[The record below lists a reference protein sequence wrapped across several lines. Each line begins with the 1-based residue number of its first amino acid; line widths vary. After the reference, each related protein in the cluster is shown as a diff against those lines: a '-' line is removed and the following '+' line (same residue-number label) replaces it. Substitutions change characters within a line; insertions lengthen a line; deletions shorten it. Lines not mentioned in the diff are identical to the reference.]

1 MRFQCWQVEFGKF
14 AYFRVSRPAV
24 TPQAKISVAST
35 IFTFSFLLSCSREV
49 TPFGLAAGNP
59 VLFFRFV
66 CYPSAMLGLL
76 KGRLVA
82 VRVVLLTAM
91 LSLALIGIVTIYAVG
106 HPAKADSADQSAQ
119 QPADKS
125 VQQFADE
132 SGELP
137 GLWKKQVTFAG
148 LGIGALILV
157 NLVNCRRLGEAG
169 YWIYAAV
176 LLLLVVLL
184 ISRFFV
190 NLPFAPETKG
200 AYRWIKI
207 SIAGFDL
214 PSIQPSEICKPAY
227 IIALAWYLR
236 YRSNYRKFGVLIG
249 PFILTLL
256 PMTLILLEPDLGTVL
271 LMMPVFLAM
280 LFVAGAKVKHLA
292 LILFIALLISPLMW
306 FKMPSYQRLRISSVL
321 LQSEWLRQKAEQH
334 PSLGKLLVGG
344 NFSSKKWKENSG
356 YHLIRSKYAIASGGA
371 TGYGFRH
378 GPFIK
383 YNNFLPERHNDFVFS
398 IIANQWGFVGCLAVL
413 LLYVILLVCG
423 LEIAGATTD
432 PFGRLLAAG
441 IVMMFAIQVIVNVA
455 MTVGLT
461 PITGITLPFISYGGS
476 SLAVSMLCVGL
487 LNNVGRWRPFSVAPR
502 R

>member
-1 MRFQCWQVEFGKF
+1 LNLANLHILGFYTRQ
-14 AYFRVSRPAV
+14 SHNRPKYLLSAICH
-24 TPQAKISVAST
+24 PQFSP
-35 IFTFSFLLSCSREV
+35 FSFLLF
-49 TPFGLAAGNP
+49 TFY
-59 VLFFRFV
+59 FV

-76 KGRLVA
+76 KGRLVP
-82 VRVVLLTAM
+82 VRVVLLTAT
-91 LSLALIGIVTIYAVG
+91 LSLALIGIATIYAVG
-106 HPAKADSADQSAQ
+106 HPAKTDFANQSAQQPVDKSAQ
-119 QPADKS
+119 QPAD
-125 VQQFADE
+125 E
-132 SGELP
+132 SGELAD
-137 GLWKKQVTFAG
+137 LWKKQVAFAG

-184 ISRFFV
+184 ISRFV
-190 NLPFAPETKG
+190 VELPFAPETKG

-236 YRSNYRKFGVLIG
+236 YRSNYRKFGALIG
-249 PFILTLL
+249 PFVLTLL
-256 PMTLILLEPDLGTVL
+256 PMTLILLEPDLGTVF

-280 LFVAGAKVKHLA
+280 LFVAGAKVRHLA
-292 LILFIALLISPLMW
+292 LILLIALLFSPLLW
-306 FKMPSYQRLRISSVL
+306 YKMQPYQRLRISGVL

-334 PSLGKLLVGG
+334 PSLGRLLVGG
-344 NFSSKKWKENSG
+344 SFSSKKWKENWG
-356 YHLIRSKYAIASGGA
+356 YHLIRSKYAIASGGT

-378 GPFIK
+378 GPFVT
-383 YNNFLPERHNDFVFS
+383 YNFLPERHNDFVFS
-398 IIANQWGFVGCLAVL
+398 IIAHQWGFVGCVAVL
-413 LLYVILLVCG
+413 LLYVILLGCG
-423 LEIAGATTD
+423 LVIAGETTD

-441 IVMMFAIQVIVNVA
+441 IVTMFAIQVIVNVA
-455 MTVGLT
+455 MTLGLT

>member
-1 MRFQCWQVEFGKF
+1 MVSQQGIQF
-14 AYFRVSRPAV
+14 YFSDLFV
-24 TPQAKISVAST
+24 I
-35 IFTFSFLLSCSREV
+35 LL
-49 TPFGLAAGNP
+49 
-59 VLFFRFV
+59 
-66 CYPSAMLGLL
+66 AMLGLL
-76 KGRLVA
+76 KGRLIP
-82 VRVVLLTAM
+82 VRVVLLTAT
-91 LSLALIGIVTIYAVG
+91 LSLALIGIATIYAVG
-106 HPAKADSADQSAQ
+106 QPAQADSADQ

-125 VQQFADE
+125 VQRPADE
-132 SGELP
+132 SGELAD
-137 GLWKKQVTFAG
+137 LWKKQVAFAG

-184 ISRFFV
+184 ISRFVV

-207 SIAGFDL
+207 SVAGFDL

-236 YRSNYRKFGVLIG
+236 YRSNYRKFGALIG

-292 LILFIALLISPLMW
+292 LILLIALLVSPLLW
-306 FKMPSYQRLRISSVL
+306 YKMQPYQRLRISSVL
-321 LQSEWLRQKAEQH
+321 LQSEWLRQKAEQY
-334 PSLGKLLVGG
+334 PPLGRLLVGG
-344 NFSSKKWKENSG
+344 SFSSKKWKENWG
-356 YHLIRSKYAIASGGA
+356 YHLIRSKYAIASGGT

-378 GPFIK
+378 GPFVK
-383 YNNFLPERHNDFVFS
+383 YNFLPERHNDFVFS
-398 IIANQWGFVGCLAVL
+398 IIAHQWGFVGCLAVL
-413 LLYVILLVCG
+413 LLYVVLLVCG

-455 MTVGLT
+455 MTLGLT

-476 SLAVSMLCVGL
+476 SLAFSMLCVGL
-487 LNNVGRWRPFSVAPR
+487 LNNIGRWRPFSVAPR

>member
-1 MRFQCWQVEFGKF
+1 M
-14 AYFRVSRPAV
+14 
-24 TPQAKISVAST
+24 
-35 IFTFSFLLSCSREV
+35 
-49 TPFGLAAGNP
+49 
-59 VLFFRFV
+59 
-66 CYPSAMLGLL
+66 
-76 KGRLVA
+76 
-82 VRVVLLTAM
+82 LLTVT
-91 LSLALIGIVTIYAVG
+91 LSLALIGIATIYAVG
-106 HPAKADSADQSAQ
+106 HPAQAQAADQSARQ
-119 QPADKS
+119 Q
-125 VQQFADE
+125 ADE
-132 SGELP
+132 SRELSS
-137 GLWKKQVTFAG
+137 LWKKQVTFAG

-184 ISRFFV
+184 ISRFVV

-236 YRSNYRKFGVLIG
+236 YRSNYRKFRALIG

-271 LMMPVFLAM
+271 LMLPVFLTM
-280 LFVAGAKVKHLA
+280 LFIAGAKVKHLA
-292 LILFIALLISPLMW
+292 LVLFIALLISPFMW
-306 FKMPSYQRLRISSVL
+306 LKMQPYQRLRISSVL
-321 LQSEWLRQKAEQH
+321 LQSEWLREKAEQH
-334 PSLGKLLVGG
+334 PSLGRLLVGG
-344 NFSSKKWKENSG
+344 SFSSKKWKENWG

-378 GPFIK
+378 GPFVT
-383 YNNFLPERHNDFVFS
+383 YNFLPERHNDFVFS
-398 IIANQWGFVGCLAVL
+398 IIAHQWGFIGCVVIL
-413 LLYVILLVCG
+413 LLYVILIVCG
-423 LEIAGATTD
+423 LEIAGETTD

-441 IVMMFAIQVIVNVA
+441 IVSMFAIQVIVNVA
-455 MTVGLT
+455 MTLGLT